1 MLAACLSAMLTACA
15 TPRAAPPDPIVETRT
30 VTRTICPAELLLPR
44 PAKPIP
50 AAGAIVKGNEA
61 GLGFVAAL
69 GATVDLLLGRLTDA
83 QAECADSNR
92 REFQARPQ

>member
-1 MLAACLSAMLTACA
+1 MSATLTACA
-15 TPRAAPPDPIVETRT
+15 TPRAAPSAPIVETQT

-69 GATVDLLLGRLTDA
+69 GATVDLLLGRLMDA
-83 QAECADSNR
+83 AAEC
-92 REFQARPQ
+92 PK